1 MSPVVGIQQFPVG
14 FSIWIYLRFFVSP
27 GFLWGPCGF
36 SDLVSYM
43 GFLTVVSNVAIPMG
57 GGVSYGSLYAGYY
70 GASCWDPIWGGLL
83 GFGIS

>member
-14 FSIWIYLRFFVSP
+14 LSIWIYLLFLCSQDSYGVPAGFPIGSP
-27 GFLWGPCGF
+27 
-36 SDLVSYM
+36 M
-43 GFLTVVSNVAIPMG
+43 GFLTVVSNVAIPTG